1 MEGNSSNQENSQL
14 NNQNFEN
21 YLENGISLDK
31 SENKKEIGQEEDK
44 EIDKKDDDEDGE
56 EEDSEED
63 EDENFNTIK
72 ELHEVAKESIN
83 LIRSNSKNR
92 LSGLEIAA
100 FIIPIL
106 AFYFLY
112 SKISQSPQL

>member
-31 SENKKEIGQEEDK
+31 SENKKEIGQ
-44 EIDKKDDDEDGE
+44 EDGE